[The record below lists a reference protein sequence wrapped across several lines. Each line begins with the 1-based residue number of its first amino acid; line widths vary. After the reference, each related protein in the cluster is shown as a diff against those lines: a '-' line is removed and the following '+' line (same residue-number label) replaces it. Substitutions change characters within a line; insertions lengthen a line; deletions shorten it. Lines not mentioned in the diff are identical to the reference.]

1 MNILGMGPM
10 ELLLIVVLA
19 LIVFGP
25 AKLPEIMAQV
35 GKAIAD
41 FRRATSELSDEF
53 NRTIQSELQET
64 RAVVDETKA
73 TFTDAKASVYDAH
86 ASVSSAITGT
96 PAPVRTAVP
105 GEALPAPHGT
115 STPPHSESAANGTAP
130 AQSTP
135 ALADTTQWSWETS
148 ASTCGPRRG
157 MRRQLHLPRP
167 PPQARRIL
175 RPHPRRRPRSTPLA
189 TSWRHPT
196 EHARDARRP
205 NRFLGGPRPSH
216 TISAHQKEWAVIEVF
231 VESIRVNMTNYR
243 RVVMLKG
250 KTSPRYLPI

>member
-105 GEALPAPHGT
+105 GEALPAPNGT
-115 STPPHSESAANGTAP
+115 STPPHGESAANGTAP

-148 ASTCGPRRG
+148 ASPPSPATPASEGSAAKDAPAASSAEAAPG
-157 MRRQLHLPRP
+157 TPNPAP
-167 PPQARRIL
+167 PPPSPPKERTAGDE
-175 RPHPRRRPRSTPLA
+175 LA
-189 TSWRHPT
+189 P
-196 EHARDARRP
+196 P
-205 NRFLGGPRPSH
+205 
-216 TISAHQKEWAVIEVF
+216 
-231 VESIRVNMTNYR
+231 Y
-243 RVVMLKG
+243 
-250 KTSPRYLPI
+250 